1 MPAGAV
7 SMNHEP
13 TMEFLPE
20 PAFPVAEFEG
30 RLAALNEKI
39 LSGGLDAMV
48 IHIPE
53 NINYISGWHTPGY
66 YYPQM
71 LIVKPGSRPI
81 IILRALEAL
90 GLPVRSWFRQD
101 QLMAYHDNESPVGE
115 LVEALKRLELTRS
128 RVGLETHGWFFTVDM
143 NRELAD
149 RLPDMQLEPSGWLV
163 ESLRQKKS
171 PAEIEQIRRACR
183 IAEIGIRAG
192 IDNFRAGMTEAELAG
207 HIHHAMVSSGCEYVG
222 LPIFVMSGHRQLA
235 PHSVWSSEKRIVP
248 GENIFLEVAG
258 SVNRYAGAL
267 FRTLVVGPPTQRNI
281 ENMAIA
287 EAMLD
292 AAMAAIRPGTTSS
305 CVNQAVKCIADR
317 NGIVLRKR
325 AGYSMGINFAPDW
338 GEGSFLTLQE
348 GDQTV
353 LEPGMVFHLP
363 QAVRRAGEPLV
374 ASSETVVVTE
384 SGCAQLTKFERGLIE
399 V

>member
-1 MPAGAV
+1 MAAPRDI
-7 SMNHEP
+7 P
-13 TMEFLPE
+13 
-20 PAFPVAEFEG
+20 FPIEEYRA
-30 RLAALNEKI
+30 RLTGIQERMRSRDIDLLLAYT
-39 LSGGLDAMV
+39 
-48 IHIPE
+48 PE

-66 YYPQM
+66 YFPQL

-90 GLPVRSWFRQD
+90 GLPVRSWFRQE
-101 QLMAYHDNESPVGE
+101 QLITFQDNESPIE
-115 LVEALKRLELTRS
+115 KLAEALKRLELTRS
-128 RVGLETHGWFFTVDM
+128 RIGLETHGWFFTVDM

-149 RLPDMQLEPSGWLV
+149 RLPDMKLESSSWLV
-163 ESLRQKKS
+163 ESLRRKKS
-171 PAEIEQIRRACR
+171 SAEIEQIRRACR

-207 HIHHAMVSSGCEYVG
+207 HIHQAMVASGCEYVG

-248 GENIFLEVAG
+248 GENIFLEVGG

-267 FRTLVVGPPTQRNI
+267 FRTLVVGPPTRRNI

-305 CVNQAVKCIADR
+305 CVNQAVKRIAER

-363 QAVRRAGEPLV
+363 QAVRRPGEPLV
-374 ASSETVVVTE
+374 ASSETVVVTD
-384 SGCAQLTKFERGLIE
+384 SGCGQLTRFARGLIK